1 MKYERLSL
9 EILIE
14 KYEYAS
20 FSNYTQ
26 GETKNRLYKS
36 SESCAELKNVD
47 LKQNGVRMKNSKMV
61 WGLSKIGLFG

>member
-36 SESCAELKNVD
+36 SESCAKL
-47 LKQNGVRMKNSKMV
+47 
-61 WGLSKIGLFG
+61 